1 MRREVKIALGIFAA
15 ALLSLIAL
23 SLGQVRIAPME
34 AVDLG
39 FSFLKQG
46 YTETIPGDVIAYIR
60 LPHFALS
67 FIIGSGLAVCG
78 AVMQAVMKN
87 PLADPY
93 LLGVSSGA
101 SLGAVVGIAIG
112 AGRLLG
118 VHAVGICAFF
128 GAILVSVLL
137 LLFSYITGRGNSLS
151 LLLFGFAL
159 NALCGGAVNLIIMGM
174 HNTGK
179 TRSVQFWLMGNI
191 MADDWK
197 TTGLLFAVV
206 LAGILFFFTQRRLLD
221 LMLMGDELSLTMGR
235 NLASARKWYILATS
249 FLVGA
254 MVYVSGI
261 IGFIGLI
268 IPHMARL
275 VAGAG
280 HRQMLP
286 LAALGGGAF
295 LSLAEAAGRVMIPG
309 AELPIGVTAAVCGLP
324 FFLWM
329 ISHPERRR
337 A

>member
-1 MRREVKIALGIFAA
+1 MRRGVRIALYFTIAAALSLLALYLGQVKIAP
-15 ALLSLIAL
+15 
-23 SLGQVRIAPME
+23 VE
-34 AVDLG
+34 AVRLALAFVVRG
-39 FSFLKQG
+39 FSDS
-46 YTETIPGDVIAYIR
+46 IAGDVIAYVR

-67 FIIGSGLAVCG
+67 FVIGSGLAVCG

-112 AGRLLG
+112 AGGVLG
-118 VHAVGICAFF
+118 VNAVGICAFF
-128 GAILVSVLL
+128 GAIAVSAMI
-137 LLFSYITGRGNSLS
+137 LLFSYVAGRGSSLG

-159 NALCGGAVNLIIMGM
+159 NALSGAAVNLIIMGM
-174 HNTGK
+174 ANTGK
-179 TRSVQFWLMGNI
+179 TRTIQFWLLGNI

-197 TTGLLFAVV
+197 TIGILFCLV
-206 LAGILFFFTQRRLLD
+206 LAGTLFFLRQSRMLD

-235 NLASARKWYILATS
+235 NLATARKWYIFVVA

-254 MVYVSGI
+254 IVYVSGI

-275 VAGAG
+275 VAGAS
-280 HRQMLP
+280 HRQMLI
-286 LAALGGGAF
+286 LTAVGGGAF
-295 LSLAEAAGRVMIPG
+295 LSLAEAVGRVIISG

-329 ISHPERRR
+329 LGHPERRR
-337 A
+337 S